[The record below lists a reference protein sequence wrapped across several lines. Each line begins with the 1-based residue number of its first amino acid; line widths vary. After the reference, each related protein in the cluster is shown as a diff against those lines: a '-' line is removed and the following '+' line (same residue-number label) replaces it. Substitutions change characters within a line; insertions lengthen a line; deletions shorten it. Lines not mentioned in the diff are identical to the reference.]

1 MTPEAQAL
9 YIAVLRWISSE
20 RDLAAAIKAGRHKA
34 IISMQRRFA
43 RENLQNLRNAAN
55 ADPYLTP
62 LPDFLS
68 SK

>member
-9 YIAVLRWISSE
+9 YVAVLRWRMSE
-20 RDLAAAIKAGRHKA
+20 RDLDAAIKAGRHKA
-34 IISMQRRFA
+34 IISMHRRFA
-43 RENLQNLRNAAN
+43 RENLQNLRNTAN

-62 LPDFLS
+62 LHDFLS